1 MKVGDLVRHRQHKT
15 NRYAYWKNV
24 YLVTWTDG
32 ERAFQAVGD
41 NNFFPVTDYEVISE
55 AR

>member
-24 YLVTWTDG
+24 YLVRWTF
-32 ERAFQAVGD
+32 ECAFQVVGD
-41 NNFFPVTDYEVISE
+41 SAFFPVDDYEVISE

>member
-1 MKVGDLVRHRQHKT
+1 VKVGDLVRHRQHKT